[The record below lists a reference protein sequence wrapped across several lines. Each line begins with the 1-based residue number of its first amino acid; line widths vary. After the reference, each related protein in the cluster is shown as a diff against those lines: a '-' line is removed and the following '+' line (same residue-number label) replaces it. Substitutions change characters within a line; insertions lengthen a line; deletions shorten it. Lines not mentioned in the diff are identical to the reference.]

1 MNNHR
6 SYLPNSCIEIIHPDI
21 QRGKIQSALFDFDGT
36 ISLIREGWQSIMIP
50 MMVELLQK
58 TPLSEDE
65 AEIEHVVNEFVTRLT
80 GKQTIYQM
88 IQLCEEIKKRD
99 GTARDP
105 FEYKQLYND
114 RLNQHIAERIAGL
127 KSGLLNAKEF
137 VVPGSIEWLN
147 IMKEKGIT
155 CYLAS
160 GTDEKYVLEEV
171 ELLGLMPYFS
181 GVYGARDNYRD
192 FSKKMIIDQIIQNH
206 ALHGSNFV
214 AFGDGFVEIEDTK
227 SVNGIAVGL
236 ATDERN
242 RVGLDEWKRSR
253 LIDAG
258 ADVIIPDFREYTMLE
273 AYLFDRKAR

>member
-6 SYLPNSCIEIIHPDI
+6 SYLSNSCIEIIHPDI
-21 QRGKIQSALFDFDGT
+21 QRGNIQSALFDFDGT

-50 MMVELLQK
+50 MMVELLQQ
-58 TPLSEDE
+58 TPLSEE
-65 AEIEHVVNEFVTRLT
+65 KTIIERVVNEFVTRLT

-88 IQLCEEIKKRD
+88 IQLCTEIEKRG
-99 GTARDP
+99 GTAKDP

-127 KSGLLNAKEF
+127 KSGRFNAKEL
-137 VVPGSIEWLN
+137 VVPGSLEWLN
-147 IMKEKGIT
+147 ILKDKGTT

-214 AFGDGFVEIEDTK
+214 AFGDGYVEIEDTK

-242 RVGLDEWKRSR
+242 RVGVDEWKRSR

-258 ADVIIPDFREYTMLE
+258 ADLIIPDFREFTKLE
-273 AYLFDRKAR
+273 AYLFDY